1 MFEIESLGFHGFMV
15 DTITAIKFIT
25 ELGGVGGLA
34 GVVLVIYF
42 GMTII
47 KSGLDDKS
55 PNPLKE
61 LLIGGLMVMMF
72 VGPAAPTTDVKIRS
86 AYDISSFEIVED
98 VPLLVVFPYWI
109 ANQGL
114 AELSDLVTTAF
125 SPVQAA
131 SLKEADPLQA
141 ILKLYNQQPSASLN
155 YGGPSSSQG
164 FDLQKTMSNY
174 IDDCVVN
181 DYLLDG
187 QDPTAN
193 MDVLRRTPMS
203 RDLLDELRV
212 DYNGIST
219 VVYLTR
225 NGPESGESLACP
237 DAHTRLVNTISA
249 MDNEIVDWYES
260 TGISTNAVA
269 AGMQLISN
277 SLTTGVS
284 AFELQVGLFTSH
296 LIREGLQ
303 NSPLK
308 TEMDLM
314 VFQAQRERMFAKIGE
329 RSMILNITRPVYT
342 FLECLVFFITPLY
355 LILLATGSRGLGHI
369 GKYMMLM
376 LFVGLWGFVQIF
388 VDAYTYSTIN
398 EVVLPASGF
407 DPLSFDGMPFAMA
420 EIEGAITT
428 AAAASAVVPMI
439 IMFLLYGSVHPLM
452 SAMKGMM
459 DVKGNGNFGAPT
471 VTSPANNGSR
481 DMGTLNITQSAAT
494 GNTVATT
501 RTPENEYNSSF
512 SLGRSLS
519 TSTSNAAAEAQ
530 SLVTQAT
537 ESYQTTK
544 SDVMSMGNGVSFTDN
559 QGNSTTLS
567 KMLQGT
573 DSSSAIES
581 IQKQTGMSRQEAE
594 ALVTSVGASAALGL
608 QTPKGLPISAGAEVN
623 GKATQS
629 DTDQLIENA
638 SKGNAQVEQVLKQ
651 YAESISENDQWMLST
666 NFSDSERAEFAESL
680 TQLQN
685 KGEVVTAATNNS
697 TELKQQVNDA
707 ETIQNTLPK
716 LQWSDVQLS
725 SQGFNQVFETL
736 REGFK
741 DEKGNVDDKAFESY
755 LKNEYGTADYDE
767 IRDTIATD
775 KDIMVNGRA
784 GSDGGVLNTLL
795 SDYADITGSNT
806 ERLQA
811 LGNAFT
817 QIGESQGDTSPGNTF
832 TKIGQEISETVE
844 DINRTNELTERINND
859 VKAQQEN
866 IDVKDGVKTATSDNT
881 PDSLDPDNI
890 RRVDKPDEFNDVKSD
905 LNAAKGQGEAIAQK
919 VQDENKNLDLKV
931 EQQID
936 ENNKP
941 GIDALYNLK
950 NWFTDGFEKEF
961 SFNEATDGMEKLVR
975 NYNGMAIENGGAIY
989 DYNGLSKGFEILEN
1003 KNEEGGNNLSNLS
1016 NTEALQAYMAAD
1028 FIDQNKELLTELG
1041 VSDGFIQQAQGAKSE
1056 IAENNFKKLGED
1068 DRQAIDAV
1076 SQKVATGQADVSS
1089 GIGILANANVFD
1101 DGVLDKLKGD
1111 ALDLKDVTN
1120 GAQQNGFIAAQN
1132 AIYDYEKSGLNKE
1145 LAEIYKDNED
1155 ARNGLSRYDEV
1166 LDERSGRGDQAA
1178 NSFER
1183 LRAADFAYSA
1193 ANYIDAER
1201 RNQYEYDE
1209 NQNASENFKLENEKA
1224 YSELIRGGYSMAMGN
1239 YDYVSGVD
1247 TLTKV
1252 SENENVSLQ
1261 KVLDSDNR
1269 YDPIRENVVST
1280 VDNMNIPT
1288 YNTSFGENYE
1298 GETRGGL
1305 PATTDTNKGEAKIAG
1320 VSVGDDGAGMAYYKI
1335 DGMEKTTYQVP
1346 VEKSDNGGFNVV
1358 GAFTDVKANERAD
1371 AEVAMKAMT
1380 PASELVKGTANE
1392 NSTQGNNAESMK
1404 QESASTAA
1412 VTPNDGATPT
1422 TENVNSTNAN
1432 ASGDT
1437 SQPTSPTPSEQTV
1450 STADSRQDAEN
1461 AAVPTGSAS
1470 TTADTPNGG
1479 ATPTTA
1485 NVNPTDAD
1493 AGGNASQ
1500 PTSPTPSTQPVSTAD
1515 GRQSAENASTPT
1527 GNTSTAEDTPND
1539 GATPTT
1545 ENVNST
1551 NANASGDTSQPTS
1564 PTPSEQTVSNSD
1576 GRQSAENASTSTAE
1590 DTRTIGATV
1599 DSPKDKGTVTE
1610 TNATPID
1617 TDIAS
1622 SNDRAGD
1629 AKQNGSIQTDMPPAA
1644 TPTDVNVKDSVGNS
1658 DVQETN
1664 GPDVS
1669 AQEERSVE
1677 QPIAQA
1683 PENVE
1688 STPGISSE
1696 NGTGQQ
1702 ENTTDPK
1709 FRNADFTQQPVEG
1722 SNQAPDTVAPSANS
1736 AAPSTAKQEIEDQN
1750 MMDDFMAR
1758 GAEKVSALDS
1768 VAAENDLE
1776 ITQNDS
1782 GMNVIDVASA
1792 PNGEVTIGG
1801 AMYQLVGDRVD
1812 DTGESIGQLFYDK
1825 TSDNYTS
1832 VEYGKVVNWGDSNPN
1847 KQV

>member
-1 MFEIESLGFHGFMV
+1 MFEIESLGFHSFMV

-61 LLIGGLMVMMF
+61 LLVGGLMVMMF

-109 ANQGL
+109 ANQGA
-114 AELSDLVTTAF
+114 AELTELVRTAF
-125 SPVQAA
+125 SPVQAIA
-131 SLKEADPLQA
+131 LDAADPLQA
-141 ILKLYNQQPSASLN
+141 ILKLYNQQPSSELI
-155 YGGPSSSQG
+155 YGGASSTKG
-164 FDLQKTMSNY
+164 FNLQKTMNNY
-174 IDDCVVN
+174 INDCVVN

-187 QDPTAN
+187 QEPTAN
-193 MDVLRRTPMS
+193 IDVLRRTPIS
-203 RDLLDELRV
+203 LGLLDEIRV
-212 DYNGIST
+212 DYNGIQT
-219 VVYLTR
+219 VTYLER
-225 NGPESGESLACP
+225 NGPESGTAFTCNIAHAQLKGTIESLAA
-237 DAHTRLVNTISA
+237 DV
-249 MDNEIVDWYES
+249 IVWQES
-260 TGISTNAVA
+260 VGVKEEQVK
-269 AGMQLISN
+269 AGLQLITN

-284 AFELQVGLFTSH
+284 ANDLQVGLFASQ
-296 LIREGLQ
+296 LLREGLNQ
-303 NSPLK
+303 SPLK

-329 RSMILNITRPVYT
+329 RSMILNITRPIYT

-376 LFVGLWGFVQIF
+376 LFVGLWSFVQVF

-398 EVVLPASGF
+398 EVVQPSSGF

-428 AAAASAVVPMI
+428 AAAAAGVVPMI

-459 DVKGNGNFGAPT
+459 DVKGNGNFAAPT
-471 VTSPANNGSR
+471 ITGPANNGSR
-481 DMGTLNITQSAAT
+481 DVGNLNITQSAAT
-494 GNTVATT
+494 GNTIATT
-501 RTPENEYNSSF
+501 RTPENEYNSSL
-512 SLGRSLS
+512 SLGSSLQNS
-519 TSTSNAAAEAQ
+519 TSSANTKAEQ
-530 SLVTQAT
+530 LVTQAT
-537 ESYQTTK
+537 ETYQTAKT
-544 SDVMSMGNGVSFTDN
+544 DALSMGNVVSFTDN

-573 DSSSAIES
+573 ESSSAIES
-581 IQKQTGMSRQEAE
+581 IQQQTGMSRQAAE

-608 QTPKGLPISAGAEVN
+608 QTPKGLPISAGADVN

-638 SKGNAQVEQVLKQ
+638 SKGNAQVEQVLRQ
-651 YAESISENDQWMLST
+651 YADSISENNQWAMT
-666 NFSDSERAEFAESL
+666 TTFSDSERAELAESL
-680 TQLQN
+680 SSLQN
-685 KGEVVTAATNNS
+685 AGESVVAATSNA
-697 TELKQQVNDA
+697 TELKNQVTGAD
-707 ETIQNTLPK
+707 TLQSSLAK
-716 LQWSDVQLS
+716 VQWTDVQMS
-725 SQGFNQVFETL
+725 SNGFNQVFETL

-741 DEKGNVDDKAFESY
+741 DENGNVDDKAFESY
-755 LKNEYGTADYDE
+755 LKDEYGTTDYAE

-775 KDIMVNGRA
+775 KDIMINGRA
-784 GSDGGVLNTLL
+784 GSDGGVLNALL
-795 SDYADITGSNT
+795 SDYADNTGSNT
-806 ERLQA
+806 DRLEA

-817 QIGESQGDTSPGNTF
+817 KVGESQGDTSPGNTF
-832 TKIGQEISETVE
+832 KEIGQKIGETVE
-844 DINRTNELTERINND
+844 DINRTNELTERINGN
-859 VKAQQEN
+859 VKAQKDS
-866 IDVKDGVKTATSDNT
+866 IDVKEDVTALTSDNT
-881 PDSLDPDNI
+881 PESLDPNNI
-890 RRVDKPDEFNDVKSD
+890 SRVEKPAEFSEFEND
-905 LNAAKGQGEAIAQK
+905 LNAARGQGEARTQK
-919 VQDENKNLDLKV
+919 VEDENKNLDLRV

-975 NYNGMAIENGGAIY
+975 NYNGMAIENGGSIY

-1056 IAENNFKKLGED
+1056 IAENNFKDLGED
-1068 DRQAIDAV
+1068 DRKAIDAV
-1076 SQKVATGQADVSS
+1076 SQKVATGQVDVSS

-1101 DGVLDKLKGD
+1101 DSVLDKLKGS
-1111 ALDLKDVTN
+1111 AINLKDVTD

-1269 YDPIRENVVST
+1269 FNPIRENVLST

-1305 PATTDTNKGEAKIAG
+1305 PAATDTNKGEAKIAG
-1320 VSVGDDGAGMAYYKI
+1320 VNIADDGTGTAYYKI
-1335 DGMEKTTYQVP
+1335 DGMDKTTYQVP
-1346 VEKSDNGGFNVV
+1346 VTKNENGGFDVA
-1358 GAFTDVKANERAD
+1358 GAFTNVKDNERVD
-1371 AEVAMKAMT
+1371 AENAMKNMV
-1380 PASELVKGTANE
+1380 PASELTKGTTASPTVNGAQQTPD
-1392 NSTQGNNAESMK
+1392 SQSDTAGGTQAANNAS
-1404 QESASTAA
+1404 S
-1412 VTPNDGATPT
+1412 
-1422 TENVNSTNAN
+1422 
-1432 ASGDT
+1432 
-1437 SQPTSPTPSEQTV
+1437 
-1450 STADSRQDAEN
+1450 
-1461 AAVPTGSAS
+1461 
-1470 TTADTPNGG
+1470 
-1479 ATPTTA
+1479 
-1485 NVNPTDAD
+1485 
-1493 AGGNASQ
+1493 ASQ
-1500 PTSPTPSTQPVSTAD
+1500 PTTTSGAVVDTVTNDSPSDAQQTPDS
-1515 GRQSAENASTPT
+1515 QSDTPDASSQNENSLEQPT
-1527 GNTSTAEDTPND
+1527 GNSAMNVKSTPGFSSERTTQDASSVKTQGEDVTTPKFSNTELTQQQ
-1539 GATPTT
+1539 GAGNTQTP
-1545 ENVNST
+1545 
-1551 NANASGDTSQPTS
+1551 
-1564 PTPSEQTVSNSD
+1564 
-1576 GRQSAENASTSTAE
+1576 
-1590 DTRTIGATV
+1590 
-1599 DSPKDKGTVTE
+1599 
-1610 TNATPID
+1610 
-1617 TDIAS
+1617 DIAS
-1622 SNDRAGD
+1622 S
-1629 AKQNGSIQTDMPPAA
+1629 S
-1644 TPTDVNVKDSVGNS
+1644 SV
-1658 DVQETN
+1658 
-1664 GPDVS
+1664 
-1669 AQEERSVE
+1669 
-1677 QPIAQA
+1677 
-1683 PENVE
+1683 
-1688 STPGISSE
+1688 ST
-1696 NGTGQQ
+1696 
-1702 ENTTDPK
+1702 
-1709 FRNADFTQQPVEG
+1709 
-1722 SNQAPDTVAPSANS
+1722 NQA
-1736 AAPSTAKQEIEDQN
+1736 IEEQN
-1750 MMDDFMAR
+1750 MMDDFIAR
-1758 GAEKVSALDS
+1758 GAEKVSPLDS

-1782 GMNVIDVASA
+1782 GMNVIDIASA

-1801 AMYQLVGDRVD
+1801 AMYQLVGDRTD

-1832 VEYGKVVNWGDSNPN
+1832 VEYGKVVNWGDTNPN

>member
-1 MFEIESLGFHGFMV
+1 MFEIESLGFHSFMV

-237 DAHTRLVNTISA
+237 DAHTKLVNTISA
-249 MDNEIVDWYES
+249 MDNDIVDWYES
-260 TGISTNAVA
+260 SGISTNAVA

-459 DVKGNGNFGAPT
+459 DVKGNGNFGAPS

-519 TSTSNAAAEAQ
+519 TSTSNAASEAQ

-537 ESYQTTK
+537 ESYQAAK
-544 SDVMSMGNGVSFTDN
+544 SDVTSMANGVSFTDN

-573 DSSSAIES
+573 DSSSAIDS

-608 QTPKGLPISAGAEVN
+608 QTPKGLPVSAGAEVN

-638 SKGNAQVEQVLKQ
+638 SKGNAQVEQVLRQ

-716 LQWSDVQLS
+716 LQWSDIQLS
-725 SQGFNQVFETL
+725 SQGFNQVFDTL

-795 SDYADITGSNT
+795 SDYADNTGSNT

-844 DINRTNELTERINND
+844 DINKTNELTERINGD
-859 VKAQQEN
+859 VNAQQEKIN
-866 IDVKDGVKTATSDNT
+866 VKDDVNAAASDNT
-881 PDSLDPDNI
+881 PESLNPDNI
-890 RRVDKPDEFNDVKSD
+890 RRVEKPAEFNDVKSD
-905 LNAAKGQGEAIAQK
+905 LNAAKGQGEARAQK

-1068 DRQAIDAV
+1068 DRRAIDAV

-1111 ALDLKDVTN
+1111 AIDLKNVTD

-1145 LAEIYKDNED
+1145 LAEIYKDNEN

-1166 LDERSGRGDQAA
+1166 LDERSGRGEQAA

-1269 YDPIRENVVST
+1269 YDPIRANVLST
-1280 VDNMNIPT
+1280 VDNMDIPT
-1288 YNTSFGENYE
+1288 YNTSFGKNYE

-1305 PATTDTNKGEAKIAG
+1305 PAATDTNKGEAKIAG
-1320 VSVGDDGAGMAYYKI
+1320 VNIADDGTGMAYYKI
-1335 DGMEKTTYQVP
+1335 DGMDKTTYQVP
-1346 VEKSDNGGFNVV
+1346 VTQNENGGFDVA
-1358 GAFTDVKANERAD
+1358 GAFTNVKDNEQVDAD
-1371 AEVAMKAMT
+1371 NAMKTMT
-1380 PASELVKGTANE
+1380 PASELTKGTTVASPNQDE
-1392 NSTQGNNAESMK
+1392 ESSSSQQTPDNQRDNAGGTQAATNPS
-1404 QESASTAA
+1404 SA
-1412 VTPNDGATPT
+1412 VTPTTTSDAEVDADNTGPST
-1422 TENVNSTNAN
+1422 TEKKENTPE
-1432 ASGDT
+1432 ASPQNEKSLEKPKG
-1437 SQPTSPTPSEQTV
+1437 V
-1450 STADSRQDAEN
+1450 GTAS
-1461 AAVPTGSAS
+1461 
-1470 TTADTPNGG
+1470 
-1479 ATPTTA
+1479 
-1485 NVNPTDAD
+1485 VNPTP
-1493 AGGNASQ
+1493 GFSGERK
-1500 PTSPTPSTQPVSTAD
+1500 TQ
-1515 GRQSAENASTPT
+1515 
-1527 GNTSTAEDTPND
+1527 
-1539 GATPTT
+1539 
-1545 ENVNST
+1545 
-1551 NANASGDTSQPTS
+1551 DTS
-1564 PTPSEQTVSNSD
+1564 
-1576 GRQSAENASTSTAE
+1576 
-1590 DTRTIGATV
+1590 
-1599 DSPKDKGTVTE
+1599 
-1610 TNATPID
+1610 
-1617 TDIAS
+1617 
-1622 SNDRAGD
+1622 
-1629 AKQNGSIQTDMPPAA
+1629 
-1644 TPTDVNVKDSVGNS
+1644 NVKAQKES
-1658 DVQETN
+1658 D
-1664 GPDVS
+1664 
-1669 AQEERSVE
+1669 
-1677 QPIAQA
+1677 
-1683 PENVE
+1683 
-1688 STPGISSE
+1688 
-1696 NGTGQQ
+1696 
-1702 ENTTDPK
+1702 TDPK
-1709 FRNADFTQQPVEG
+1709 SRDAGITQQQAVGNTQTQGLANP
-1722 SNQAPDTVAPSANS
+1722 SASAANTNQA
-1736 AAPSTAKQEIEDQN
+1736 IEEQN
-1750 MMDDFMAR
+1750 MMDDFIAR
-1758 GAEKVSALDS
+1758 GAEKVSSLDS

-1782 GMNVIDVASA
+1782 GMNVIDIASA

-1801 AMYQLVGDRVD
+1801 AMYTLVGDRTD

-1832 VEYGKVVNWGDSNPN
+1832 VEYGKVVNWGDTNPN